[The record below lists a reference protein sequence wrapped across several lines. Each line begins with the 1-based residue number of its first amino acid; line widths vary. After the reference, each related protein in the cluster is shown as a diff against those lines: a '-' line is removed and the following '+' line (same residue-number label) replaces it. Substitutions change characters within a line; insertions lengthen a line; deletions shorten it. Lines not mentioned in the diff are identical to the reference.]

1 VTERTSEGAD
11 RRELALFSLGLAAL
25 TAFILWLSDGVVL
38 FTRPL
43 WVDEW
48 LTMYVAQR
56 SSPVAVIG
64 DLVNGADAGASL
76 FHLAVWSIRGV
87 VGSLSPT
94 FLRAMS
100 LLCAFGALVL
110 VYAVLRRH
118 FSSHAS
124 VAGVLAVGSHRLVVA
139 HEFEARFYGPWLLC
153 CAFFA
158 WSLSLNQ
165 RLGASRRRQSI
176 VALAAIL
183 LCTVHWYGIITL
195 GLMSSAVVAS
205 YGRRWREGLRLVAP
219 GAAGVVALLLV
230 APLAFGQRGAYTV
243 PTWLPDFHVSQIPA
257 LSNLFW
263 LAAVPLL
270 ATVALLAGVMLR
282 WRRTAGPSAANVARD
297 AFQDAGVLAL
307 SSLLLMPLALA
318 ALSIMGQPSMLDR
331 YALPAALGWG
341 PWVALALELLGRWP
355 ARVFSIVLAWFWFVS
370 FTKEASVKRAFAS
383 AVHWRAE
390 ALRQGEASGLPV
402 AFQSINTMYPVVG
415 ESWMRRSSAVF
426 LELSDSTLNAIIPA
440 RYRNY
445 WFTRA
450 VRLERDIARVHARR
464 FGFPRLASQ
473 TALDTTPRFLLLAP
487 VDRLP
492 PGVGG
497 IEAFGRAVFPHHRV
511 VPVLPDLY
519 LFERVPPGR

>member
-1 VTERTSEGAD
+1 MTEHTSEGAD
-11 RRELALFSLGLAAL
+11 RRELLLVSLGLAAL

-48 LTMYVAQR
+48 LTVYVAQR
-56 SSPVAVIG
+56 SSPLTVIA
-64 DLVNGADAGASL
+64 DLAKGADAGASL
-76 FHLAVWSIRGV
+76 FHLTMWSIRSI

-100 LLCAFGALVL
+100 LVCAFGTLVL
-110 VYAVLRRH
+110 TYAVLRRR
-118 FSSHAS
+118 FSPHAS

-165 RLGASRRRQSI
+165 RGGSRRRQAV
-176 VALAAIL
+176 VAVAAIL

-219 GAAGVVALLLV
+219 SAAGVVALLIV
-230 APLAFGQRGAYTV
+230 APLAIGQRGAYTV
-243 PTWLPDFHVSQIPA
+243 PTWLPDFHVSQISV
-257 LSNLFW
+257 LSKVFW
-263 LAAVPLL
+263 LATVPLL
-270 ATVALLAGVMLR
+270 ASVALLAGVILR
-282 WRRTAGPSAANVARD
+282 RWKAVAPTASDVARG
-297 AFQDAGVLAL
+297 AVHDAGVLAL
-307 SSLLLMPLALA
+307 ASLALMPLALA
-318 ALSIMGQPSMLDR
+318 VLSIIGQPSMLDR
-331 YALPAALGWG
+331 YAIPAALAWG
-341 PWVALALELLGRWP
+341 PWVAFAMELLGRWP
-355 ARVFSIVLAWFWFVS
+355 ARVFSLVLTWFWFVS
-370 FTKEASVKRAFAS
+370 FTKEASLKRTFAS
-383 AVHWRAE
+383 AVQWRVE
-390 ALRQGEASGLPV
+390 ALRQAKGTGLPI

-415 ESWMRRSSAVF
+415 KNWMRESSAVF
-426 LELSDSTLNAIIPA
+426 LDLSDSTLNAIIPA
-440 RYRNY
+440 QYRSH

-464 FGFPRLASQ
+464 FGFPRLATQ
-473 TALDTTPRFLLLAP
+473 TALDTTSRFLLFAP

-497 IEAFGRAVFPHHRV
+497 IEGFGRAVFPHHRV
-511 VPVLPDLY
+511 VPLLPDVY
-519 LFERVPPGR
+519 LFERPRGK